1 MSKILA
7 FSFFPAFTPP
17 SNGGESRLFNIYS
30 ELSRAHEVVLLSSTF
45 HGVEESIIQHGSNFI
60 ERRIPKDNAFADSWN
75 KLNAHAGSGGGDLSA
90 PSLALAAN
98 SFGNLHRAYL
108 EEYAEADIIIHEF
121 PFTIGYDIFA
131 GMDGKPRIYDA
142 HNCESDLYK
151 ELHDANGNRDVPGLV
166 MDLETR
172 MLKLCDMLFYC
183 SPNDLGRL
191 KEICPSAS
199 FDATFIPN
207 GMTPKT
213 SKRVSA
219 TAGKSLSAAFIG
231 SGHPPNVLAAK
242 RIVEDIAPAL
252 PEVTFHIIG
261 TCLPEGK
268 YPSNVIRHGRVSD
281 KEKEQILWESQIALN
296 PMDQGSGSNVKVLDY
311 LSHSMVVISSEFGM
325 RGIEA
330 NANEHY
336 IAAEIQ
342 DFPQAIRNI
351 VDSPDVMSHIAAA
364 GAKLASERYTWASI
378 ADRASSAINQ
388 LLESSTAPKA
398 EKHVLVL
405 NDYNSFKMVGGG
417 ATRTQGMYSAVKSWA
432 PVILICF
439 SDRDFGVTRVDER
452 IHVISIP
459 ISDAHRA
466 ELHETNRQFHI
477 SADDI
482 IAGKHCA
489 TNSMFLSVYRALRK
503 DARCVIIEHPY
514 LSQIPVMHGDRFI
527 YSSQNDETLLK
538 QRLLEYHP
546 LRESLI
552 AEVSRLE
559 KQAVECA
566 AAVVAVSED
575 DAVSLLEE
583 RRSAGP
589 CIVVRNGAL
598 APAQRD
604 EQLFETC
611 QRESR
616 SNSVVFLGS
625 AHMPNVDSANFIIEN
640 VAGDCPDMEFHFI
653 GSVCDAI
660 ATKPPKNVKLWG
672 VLDDGQKSAVLQ
684 SCKIALNPMMGG
696 GGSNVKLADY
706 LGNGLF
712 TVTTSFGQRG
722 YPQEIQEHIS
732 ICEPQ
737 QFADTIKGALQQP
750 DLFTEEKRLARR
762 QLFDNLLSMSSL
774 ASGFVGLLKG
784 LEKQR
789 KRALF
794 VTYRYTAPAAGG
806 AEAMLHRLLRSLGS
820 TDEFQIDVV
829 APEVSVISNQY
840 RFAESYG
847 FSPVSAFPDMPN
859 TRFARFPL
867 DPQSEPRHALEKAW
881 RVQARFEHQLNRQL
895 EAKYQH
901 SGLGW
906 GWGSPSSN
914 DDSACRWAF
923 TSCGIYCSNPTEVRM
938 SAYSHGKI
946 SITVRDAHGR
956 QLLSVE
962 AERNFELC
970 FSAPQGGIE
979 ISSSAEYCVE
989 DPRPLAFLV
998 RDLYFDGTRQSLAS
1012 ALEVPKGI
1020 GADDLF
1026 EHMHAAARATRFPA
1040 NLRLT
1045 DIRGPHSAS
1054 MERYIAEHAGDYDL
1068 IITHNVVFRPAV
1080 LAVEHANRNK
1090 VPVVLIP
1097 HTHLDDD
1104 YYHFPDLHE
1113 AALNAD
1119 LVLASPK
1126 AACRFYEGLGANS
1139 HYLPAGVDCAEGFTE
1154 QDRAAF
1160 KAVWPS
1166 KKRFVLVLGRKAGA
1180 KGYRDVIAAVEA
1192 INARGEELHAILI
1205 GPDDDQQPIVS
1216 PHATYL
1222 GMQPRNVVR
1231 GALQCSETLV
1241 NMSSSESFGI
1251 VLLEGWLAGTG
1262 VIANESCAAFHDM
1275 ATDGLNALLTSPE
1288 NLPAAILR
1296 VIRESGLRDKLA
1308 ANGKRTAQEYDWS
1321 EVGHAFSHFC
1331 RQLVN

>member
-7 FSFFPAFTPP
+7 LSFFPAFTPP
-17 SNGGESRLFNIYS
+17 SNGGESRLFNLYF
-30 ELSRAHEVVLLSSTF
+30 ELSRSHEVVLLSSTF
-45 HGVEESIIQHGSNFI
+45 HGVEESTIQHGSNFI
-60 ERRIPKDNAFADSWN
+60 ERRIPKDNAFAESWS
-75 KLNAHAGSGGGDLSA
+75 KLNTYAGSGNGDLSA

-98 SFGNLHRAYL
+98 SFGNLHLAYL
-108 EEYAEADIIIHEF
+108 EEYADADIIIHEF

-131 GMDGKPRIYDA
+131 GVDGKPRIYDA

-151 ELHDANGNRDVPGLV
+151 ELHDSKGNADVPDLV
-166 MDLETR
+166 MELETR
-172 MLKLCDMLFYC
+172 LLKVADMLFYC
-183 SPNDLGRL
+183 SSNDLERL

-199 FDATFIPN
+199 FEATFIAN
-207 GMTPKT
+207 GMSPKA
-213 SKRVSA
+213 SKRVPS
-219 TAGKSLSAAFIG
+219 TAGKSLAAAFIG
-231 SGHPPNVLAAK
+231 SGHPPNALAAK
-242 RIVEDIAPAL
+242 RIIENIAPAL
-252 PEVTFHIIG
+252 PEITFHIIG

-281 KEKEQILWESQIALN
+281 KEKERILWESQIALN

-311 LSHSMVVISSEFGM
+311 LSHSMVVISSQFGM

-336 IAAEIQ
+336 VAADIQ
-342 DFPQAIRNI
+342 DFPQAIRRIIN
-351 VDSPDVMSHIAAA
+351 SPEKMSHIAAT

-378 ADRASSAINQ
+378 ADRASLAINE
-388 LLESSTAPKA
+388 LLSITGPNA

-439 SDRDFGVTRVDER
+439 SDRDFGVTQVDER
-452 IHVISIP
+452 IHVISVP
-459 ISDAHRA
+459 ISAAHRE

-489 TNSMFLSVYRALRK
+489 ANSVFLSVYRALRK

-538 QRLLEYHP
+538 QRLLQYHP
-546 LRESLI
+546 LRDSLI
-552 AEVSRLE
+552 AEVTRLE

-575 DAVSLLEE
+575 DAISLLSE
-583 RRSAGP
+583 RRTAGP

-598 APAQRD
+598 APAERD

-611 QRESR
+611 RREIR

-625 AHMPNVDSANFIIEN
+625 AHMPNVDSANFIIEH
-640 VAGDCPDMEFHFI
+640 VAGDCPDVEFHFV
-653 GSVCDAI
+653 GSVCGAI
-660 ATKPPKNVKLWG
+660 STKPPKNVRLWG
-672 VLDDGQKSAVLQ
+672 VLDDGQKSSVLQ
-684 SCKIALNPMMGG
+684 SCRIALNPMMSG

-712 TVTTSFGQRG
+712 TITTSFGQRG
-722 YPQEIQEHIS
+722 YPQDIQEHICV
-732 ICEPQ
+732 CESKE
-737 QFADTIKGALQQP
+737 FAGAIKNALQQP
-750 DLFTEEKRLARR
+750 DLFTKEKRLARR
-762 QLFDNLLSMSSL
+762 ELFEKLLSMSSL
-774 ASGFVGLLKG
+774 ASGFIGLLKG
-784 LEKQR
+784 LEKTR

-806 AEAMLHRLLRSLGS
+806 AEAMLHRLLKSLGS
-820 TDEFQIDVV
+820 TDEFMIDVV
-829 APEVSVISNQY
+829 APEVAVISNHS
-840 RFAESYG
+840 RFAEHYG
-847 FSPVSAFPDMPN
+847 FSPVSAFPNMPN

-867 DPQSEPRHALEKAW
+867 DPQDEPTQALERAW
-881 RVQARFEHQLNRQL
+881 RVQTCFERQLHRQL
-895 EAKYQH
+895 EGQYQQT
-901 SGLGW
+901 GLGW

-914 DDSACRWAF
+914 DESAYRWAF
-923 TSCGIYCSNPTEVRM
+923 TSCGLYLSSPMEVKI
-938 SAYSHGKI
+938 SAYSHEKV
-946 SITVRDAHGR
+946 SITVRDSQGL

-962 AERNFELC
+962 ADRDFELH
-970 FSAPQGGIE
+970 FDAPQGSIE
-979 ISSSAEYCVE
+979 ISTSVEYSGD

-1012 ALEVPKGI
+1012 ALEIPRGI
-1020 GADDLF
+1020 GADAVFD
-1026 EHMHAAARATRFPA
+1026 HMLAAARATRFPA
-1040 NLRLT
+1040 DLSLT

-1054 MERYIAEHAGDYDL
+1054 MERYIAEHAADYDL

-1080 LAVEHANRNK
+1080 VAVEHANRNK

-1104 YYHFPDLHE
+1104 YYHFPDLHQ

-1126 AACRFYEGLGANS
+1126 AACRFYERLGANS
-1139 HYLPAGVDCAEGFTE
+1139 HYLPAGVDCAEAFTE
-1154 QDRAAF
+1154 QDCAAF
-1160 KAVWPS
+1160 KAIWPS

-1192 INARGEELHAILI
+1192 INAQGEELHAILI
-1205 GPDDDQQPIVS
+1205 GPDDDQQPISS

-1222 GMQPRNVVR
+1222 GMQPRSVVR

-1262 VIANESCAAFHDM
+1262 VIANENCAAFHDM

-1288 NLPAAILR
+1288 NLRSAILR
-1296 VIRESGLRDKLA
+1296 VIREPGLRDKLA
-1308 ANGKRTAQEYDWS
+1308 INGKKTAQEYDWS
-1321 EVGHAFSHFC
+1321 EVGYAFSHFC